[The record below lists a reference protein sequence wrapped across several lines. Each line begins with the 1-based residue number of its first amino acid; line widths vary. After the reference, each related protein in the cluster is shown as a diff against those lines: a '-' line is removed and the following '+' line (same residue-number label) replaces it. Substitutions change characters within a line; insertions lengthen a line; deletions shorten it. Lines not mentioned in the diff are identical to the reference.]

1 MNINKSALFT
11 TGLVTTTSYVT
22 LSNATTVI
30 NKVID
35 NQFAVQNVSNYFHQ
49 SLISFETYTNLFN
62 FNSPISMLGLG
73 AFSWITYQT
82 LAARKEGMRG
92 YQDSADYGSHGT
104 SKFKIEEEIKKG
116 YYKDKFGW
124 FLGTA
129 NLEKTINRNKLFP
142 SREIKP
148 YAYKEGMEAAF

>member
-62 FNSPISMLGLG
+62 
-73 AFSWITYQT
+73 
-82 LAARKEGMRG
+82 
-92 YQDSADYGSHGT
+92 
-104 SKFKIEEEIKKG
+104 IKQ
-116 YYKDKFGW
+116 
-124 FLGTA
+124 
-129 NLEKTINRNKLFP
+129 
-142 SREIKP
+142 
-148 YAYKEGMEAAF
+148 